1 MSLPL
6 PEAASLPAGIS
17 LLLAPNP
24 SPMTGPGTNTYVVA
38 GADGC
43 VVIDPGPEIES
54 HLVAV
59 AETAR
64 AYGGARAL
72 LVTHGH
78 PDHVEGA
85 TRLRE
90 LTSAPIVAWSRE
102 GSPMANETLDDHALV
117 SLGDRRLRAL
127 HTPGHRYDHL
137 CWLLEG
143 EGVIFAG
150 DLVAGAGTVV
160 IAPPEGDL
168 ERYLASLRR
177 LLALESA
184 HLRLLAPG
192 HGPARA
198 DVRALLEG
206 YITHRE
212 QRESQLISAL
222 GEDGEA
228 LRVAELV
235 ARIYTDVAPALWP
248 VAAYST
254 LAGLLKLEREGRA
267 RRAEEGAD
275 DPIEVAPPERTSLA
289 LEGVVGRPAG
299 IDARWSGS

>member
-1 MSLPL
+1 MSLPDGV
-6 PEAASLPAGIS
+6 ST
-17 LLLAPNP
+17 LLAPNP
-24 SPMTGPGTNTYVVA
+24 SPMTLQGTNTYLVA

-59 AETAR
+59 ADAAR
-64 AYGGARAL
+64 AHGGARAI

-78 PDHVEGA
+78 PDHVGGA
-85 TRLRE
+85 ARLRA
-90 LTSAPIVAWSRE
+90 LTGAPVVAWSRQ
-102 GSPMANETLDDHALV
+102 GAPMADETLGDQAVV

-137 CWLLEG
+137 CYLLEG

-168 ERYLASLRR
+168 NHYLASLRR
-177 LLALESA
+177 LLALDPQ

-192 HGPARA
+192 HGPTRHDAR
-198 DVRALLEG
+198 DLLEG
-206 YITHRE
+206 YIAHRE
-212 QRESQLISAL
+212 QRERSLIAAL
-222 GEDGEA
+222 QASDTPQ
-228 LRVAELV
+228 RVPELV
-235 ARIYTDVAPALWP
+235 ARIYTDVAPELWP

-254 LAGLLKLEREGRA
+254 LAGLLKLESDGHV
-267 RRAEEGAD
+267 RRLDE
-275 DPIEVAPPERTSLA
+275 PPEVSAPPVERSPLA
-289 LEGVVGRPAG
+289 LEGVIGRPDG
-299 IDARWSGS
+299 IDARWRHASATKRTV